1 MQTKAKTSVTKGKV
15 VGITRVNLND
25 VTPTI
30 PGTGKD
36 FLPKKNKDI
45 EAVLNGYP
53 YNEFVALAED
63 INLPISQL
71 SKIAGIASSTL
82 NRRELKGKLT
92 APESDRLYLTRKVFD
107 LAVEVTGSKENAR
120 IWMVTPQISL
130 NNEKPI
136 SYLRTIPGADI
147 VINLLYAMEY
157 GVYL

>member
-1 MQTKAKTSVTKGKV
+1 MQTKTGTSITRGKG
-15 VGITRVNLND
+15 VGRTRVNLDD

-30 PGTGKD
+30 PGTEME

-45 EAVLNGYP
+45 AAVLNGYP

-63 INLPISQL
+63 INIPLSQL

-120 IWMVTPQISL
+120 IWMITPQISL

-136 SYLRTIPGADI
+136 NYLRTIPGVDI
-147 VINLLYAMEY
+147 IINLLYAMEY